1 MDKTTKEDIDRIISE
16 SVLETG
22 SDKILLKFSKN
33 LNEFLTLLEE
43 SEENLDDRIA
53 IFLSCI
59 MTAQVNAVNI
69 MRDVLYKIVC
79 KNEEETK
86 HTTNGGSEH
95 AQDQ

>member
-59 MTAQVNAVNI
+59 MSSSWRHTAPNVWNARRNSQ
-69 MRDVLYKIVC
+69 
-79 KNEEETK
+79 ET
-86 HTTNGGSEH
+86 HTRNTQN
-95 AQDQ
+95 

>member
-33 LNEFLTLLEE
+33 LNEFISLLEE
-43 SEENLDDRIA
+43 SEENLDDQIE